1 MSQNKV
7 PTIPFVLP
15 LYHKMEQHLE
25 AISRD
30 VTFKLQYAVD
40 KGLEKL
46 RKYFVPAK
54 VHHSYILGTSMF
66 PYLIDHSV
74 ILNLLCNCLL

>member
-25 AISRD
+25 AVSID
-30 VTFKLQYAVD
+30 PGPGVTFKVQHAVD

-46 RKYFVPAK
+46 RKYSIPAK
-54 VHHSYILGTSMF
+54 LHHSYILGTSMF
-66 PYLIDHSV
+66 
-74 ILNLLCNCLL
+74 